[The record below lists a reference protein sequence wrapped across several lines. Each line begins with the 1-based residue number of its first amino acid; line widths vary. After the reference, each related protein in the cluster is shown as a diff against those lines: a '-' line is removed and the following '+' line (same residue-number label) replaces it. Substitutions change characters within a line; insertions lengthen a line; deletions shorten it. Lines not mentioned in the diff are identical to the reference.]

1 MLCKFAENKLVTHS
15 SSPQKISQNQRK
27 VFILAQLLQLTIHN
41 LWGLQDKMT
50 NRIKHRISLRTL
62 RNQDRRCAFYDAILL
77 VGSTHIEH
85 IVPKG
90 LHGEYTFE
98 PLNLVS
104 SCASCNSPGKK
115 GESETVRTP
124 LATRYCD
131 NQFLIV
137 HPYLDNPEDH
147 IKYKDDQRIE
157 LDYAKCSQKGKAT
170 VDLFDWDNLWA
181 QNNRV
186 AIARTRDFDKAT
198 LKEILA
204 ISTYKYLAR
213 HKALQVLGPHRT
225 LRQGLRWMNRWKIQ
239 LIEPSNYRTI

>member
-1 MLCKFAENKLVTHS
+1 MLNLNPSKAVGFTATQQAHITSLMSKLNS
-15 SSPQKISQNQRK
+15 AK
-27 VFILAQLLQLTIHN
+27 VIGGKSITIGGTY

-62 RNQDRRCAFYDAILL
+62 LNQDRRCAFCDAILL

-104 SCASCNSPGKK
+104 SCASCNSPSKK
-115 GESETVRTP
+115 GESETVKTP

-147 IKYKDDQRIE
+147 IRYKDDLKIE
-157 LDYAKCSQKGKAT
+157 LDYANCSQKGQAT
-170 VDLFDWDNLWA
+170 IDLFDWDNLWE

-198 LKEILA
+198 LAEIIA
-204 ISTYKYLAR
+204 ISTYK
-213 HKALQVLGPHRT
+213 
-225 LRQGLRWMNRWKIQ
+225 
-239 LIEPSNYRTI
+239 